1 MKFAIYQSYVK
12 EPSRFF
18 APSSPHKKLGTAR
31 ILASSRKSKI
41 HRNLN
46 SSGKFLFP
54 NTPVNISQDKII
66 DEPRHESKPRTLSVL
81 LKKVE
86 IVFDS
91 GVSGRSTGKRMEVL
105 WEEGLATKRPFSSRG
120 HSACRK
126 ASKRNTFI
134 PRFTL

>member
-41 HRNLN
+41 HKNFN

-54 NTPVNISQDKII
+54 STPVNILQDKII
-66 DEPRHESKPRTLSVL
+66 EKPSHEAKPRTLSVL

-86 IVFDS
+86 IVFDC
-91 GVSGRSTGKRMEVL
+91 GVSGRSTGKRCEVL
-105 WEEGLATKRPFSSRG
+105 WEDGLTTKRPFSSRG

-126 ASKRNTFI
+126 TPRRNTFI